1 MWKAQDYAIE
11 LKEGFISKKE
21 KVYLLLR
28 EEWEKVQASV
38 ENQLQEGYIQ
48 LSKSPQTSPVHFVA
62 RKDEKQQIVQDYKYV
77 N

>member
-1 MWKAQDYAIE
+1 
-11 LKEGFISKKE
+11 
-21 KVYLLLR
+21 VYLLLR
-28 EEWEKVQASV
+28 EELEKVQASV

-62 RKDEKQQIVQDYKYV
+62 KKDEKQQIVQDYKYV